1 LCFTTAIARNLL
13 IFELI
18 SYRLDYINFFDLSN
32 PVIVLLPYLTEY
44 VSIKFK
50 TGGILQMELGLE
62 GKVALVTG
70 AGSPVGFGRGI
81 ALTLAGYGCD
91 IVANEIDAE
100 GVKKTADEVEKLGR
114 KAEAIVADVTKVAEV
129 KDMVK
134 VALDRFGRIDILVN
148 NAGRTTTPTPFVDTP
163 EENWEIV
170 INLNIYGVFHC
181 SKAVLPQMLER
192 GSGKIVNIA
201 SGAGIGGMPRCVHYG
216 ASKAA
221 VIAFTKGLAKEVI
234 SQGVYVNAV
243 APGVGDTNFLVTG
256 NFPEGELD
264 RAVAVVP
271 TKRPTTPQD
280 VGNMVAYLSSDL
292 ANQIV
297 GQTFLVDGG
306 HI

>member
-1 LCFTTAIARNLL
+1 
-13 IFELI
+13 
-18 SYRLDYINFFDLSN
+18 
-32 PVIVLLPYLTEY
+32 
-44 VSIKFK
+44 
-50 TGGILQMELGLE
+50 MELGLE

-70 AGSPVGFGRGI
+70 AGSQVGFGKGI
-81 ALTLAGYGCD
+81 ASILAEYGCD
-91 IVANEIDAE
+91 IVVNDIDKE
-100 GVKKTADEVEKLGR
+100 GVQKTAREI
-114 KAEAIVADVTKVAEV
+114 EAKGCQAIAIKADVTKVVEV

-134 VALDRFGRIDILVN
+134 TALEKFGRIDILVN
-148 NAGRTTTPTPFVDTP
+148 NAGRTTTPTPFVETP

-181 SKAVLPQMLER
+181 TKAVLPQMLER
-192 GSGKIVNIA
+192 KSGKIVNIA
-201 SGAGIGGMPRCVHYG
+201 SGAGISGMPRCVHYG
-216 ASKAA
+216 ATKAA
-221 VIAFTKGLAKEVI
+221 VIAFTRGLSKEVI
-234 SQGVYVNAV
+234 ASGVNVNAV

-264 RAVAVVP
+264 RAVATVP
-271 TKRPTTPQD
+271 TKRATTPQD